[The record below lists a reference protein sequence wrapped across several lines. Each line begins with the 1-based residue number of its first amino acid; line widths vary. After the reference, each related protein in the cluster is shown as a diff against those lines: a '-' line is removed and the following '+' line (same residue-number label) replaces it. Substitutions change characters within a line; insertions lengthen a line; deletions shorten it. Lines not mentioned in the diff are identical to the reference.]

1 MYIRTCNRMRLAP
14 IATLIAL
21 SVYFHVVFC
30 LEAPGDPETNK
41 ALANANCNTE
51 EIAEFNR
58 CLQKAS
64 GTMTDDGDVCES
76 LGKSWQCFPKCLCD
90 HAQSMQPLNEALKS
104 AYNCTET
111 PPCGAPARAL
121 APGSPASALRPSAV
135 PVCIA
140 AAVLV
145 AVTGR
150 S

>member
-1 MYIRTCNRMRLAP
+1 MRLAP
-14 IATLIAL
+14 ITTLIAL
-21 SVYFHVVFC
+21 SFYFHVVFC
-30 LEAPGDPETNK
+30 LEAPGDPEMNK

-51 EIAEFNR
+51 EIAEFNL

-64 GTMTDDGDVCES
+64 VAMTADEDACEG

-90 HAQSMQPLNEALKS
+90 HTPSMQPLNESLKS

-111 PPCGAPARAL
+111 PRCGAPARAL
-121 APGSPASALRPSAV
+121 APGSPASSLRPSAV

-145 AVTGR
+145 ATTGR